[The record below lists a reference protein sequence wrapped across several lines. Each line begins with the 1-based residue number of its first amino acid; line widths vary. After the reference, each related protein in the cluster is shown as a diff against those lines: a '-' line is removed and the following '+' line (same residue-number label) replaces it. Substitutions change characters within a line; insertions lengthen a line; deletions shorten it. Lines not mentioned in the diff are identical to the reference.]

1 MKSTN
6 PSFIYSGLDPKTKSL
21 QKDLEDL
28 GGGDTR
34 LANMDL
40 HVVID
45 DLRGRNKSK
54 ILWQLDNF
62 LGLKDPLAPPG
73 TSTPSKSISMTY
85 YPVKAVKTVSDLL
98 SNNIVKPLQ
107 EEISDWALDGF
118 NSWYL

>member
-1 MKSTN
+1 MFSSV
-6 PSFIYSGLDPKTKSL
+6 PSYLYSGIDSRTKSL
-21 QKDLEDL
+21 QNDLEEL

-34 LANMDL
+34 LTNMEL

-62 LGLKDPLAPPG
+62 LGLKDPLAQN
-73 TSTPSKSISMTY
+73 TLTPSKSISMTY
-85 YPVKAVKTVSDLL
+85 YPVTSVQTISSMLSVSD
-98 SNNIVKPLQ
+98 SDSKPLE

-118 NSWYL
+118 NSW